1 MIAQRVLAVLAAFWL
16 VLAVAIASLG
26 ARSLTL
32 GAALRWLNRGA
43 AEAVFDWAGRGNGS
57 WLWTRVLEP
66 FLMRPAWLGPV
77 FLGVICLGLMLTVPR
92 RAPADRPRHR
102 N

>member
-32 GAALRWLNRGA
+32 ETGLRWLNRGM
-43 AEAVFDWAGRGNGS
+43 AEAMFDWAGRGGGS

-66 FLMRPAWLGPV
+66 FLMRPAWLAPV
-77 FLGVICLGLMLTVPR
+77 CLGVICLGLMLTLPR
-92 RAPADRPRHR
+92 RTRADRPRPR